1 MSISSQKTPS
11 KDADYLINRMISD
24 LVGTLGVYDAD
35 ATEMATDA
43 TFDSLASV
51 YPLIGI
57 KGNAK
62 ELIGTTVSIGG
73 GYLLAAQH
81 SVNGYLSP
89 YTSYGAITSPSLA
102 VAIENGEDVQQ
113 SETLKLQI
121 IDDYTAESIDL
132 VLLRVASIRDC
143 QKLKSARLPAFE
155 SSNLTSDLLS
165 QINHFGKGALFVG
178 FGAMSRSGIPQ
189 KLQKNDI
196 TTFICSKDLAEQ
208 TITQLQTKPCNS
220 FGINNTNKTTA
231 GKYKHFFLAV
241 GSSQRHPYW
250 NDSGGGLFVFHDG
263 KVYLV
268 GLHFKAIKFGNKD
281 AVTYPLFINLLSLGP
296 IISRLIKKERISF
309 LSTNTAETVTHT
321 S

>member
-11 KDADYLINRMISD
+11 KDADYLVNRMISD
-24 LVGTLGVYDAD
+24 LVGTLGAYDANTTD
-35 ATEMATDA
+35 MATDA

-57 KGNAK
+57 KGIAK

-81 SVNGYLSP
+81 SVKGHLRP

-102 VAIENGEDVQQ
+102 VAIGDGGLVQQ
-113 SETLKLQI
+113 SETLELQI
-121 IDDYTAESIDL
+121 INDYTADGADL
-132 VLLRVASIRDC
+132 ILLRVASIRDC
-143 QKLKSARLPAFE
+143 QKLKFARLPAFE
-155 SSNLTSDLLS
+155 PSNLTSDLLS

-250 NDSGGGLFVFHDG
+250 NDSGGGLFVFHTG
-263 KVYLV
+263 KIYLV

-281 AVTYPLFINLLSLGP
+281 AVTYPLFVNLLSIGP
-296 IISRLIKKERISF
+296 SILELINKDRTAF
-309 LSTNTAETVTHT
+309 LSNTTD
-321 S
+321 